1 MNKTTSVQF
10 SQSTDFG
17 RNSRHITPHYPK
29 EDAKQSKNACHF
41 VQSAPFLRCFTEFI
55 AIWLRD
61 SHRMPGD
68 LR

>member
-17 RNSRHITPHYPK
+17 RNSRQITPHYPK

-41 VQSAPFLRCFTEFI
+41 VQSAPFLGYFTKSI
-55 AIWLRD
+55 ASWLRG

-68 LR
+68 SS